1 MVGEPVN
8 HSIFPPCRVTR
19 ADCSGCQWGVRAD
32 RANIHPDT
40 QALFTEEDV
49 EKNRPR
55 APDHQQS
62 SCKCRRTPTPPVTAM
77 HGPTGPASDPEPL
90 HPPAPELRGM
100 AQHGAWSG
108 GGGRRR
114 GCLRTAPRPGL
125 HAGGRVEV
133 RDHGSARGRAGIRGN
148 GRSFPWPGGHESGGT
163 CGMAVDGR
171 GLMGSMHRRCF
182 SSSSSLNTNSSIG
195 RLTNLVRRGIPRRG
209 DVIELVLWP
218 EHAGIVSCTLTLPK
232 YPSPSC
238 RRFLHVHQSCA
249 RWPVALRS

>member
-1 MVGEPVN
+1 M
-8 HSIFPPCRVTR
+8 
-19 ADCSGCQWGVRAD
+19 
-32 RANIHPDT
+32 
-40 QALFTEEDV
+40 
-49 EKNRPR
+49 EKNQPR
-55 APDHQQS
+55 APDHQHPPPRQ
-62 SCKCRRTPTPPVTAM
+62 CTPPPGPPVTLNLSTHQPQMFGAWTSM
-77 HGPTGPASDPEPL
+77 GPGVEGAAGDAAASGR
-90 HPPAPELRGM
+90 PPAPGFMR
-100 AQHGAWSG
+100 
-108 GGGRRR
+108 
-114 GCLRTAPRPGL
+114 
-125 HAGGRVEV
+125 AGGWRFGITVV
-133 RDHGSARGRAGIRGN
+133 PGVGRG
-148 GRSFPWPGGHESGGT
+148 SGGT

-195 RLTNLVRRGIPRRG
+195 RVTNLVRRDIPRRA